1 MSHPRVPKV
10 MNKNLIFL
18 FIKNSLKKKVREKG
32 VNSKIL
38 YCQYDNINPTILV
51 HESWTDINVL

>member
-1 MSHPRVPKV
+1 

-32 VNSKIL
+32 VNFKIL